1 MRLKFVQYKV
11 YKMHMPLRYL
21 LAPSMQ
27 VVKQV
32 LHCVVN
38 ASPQQVLAFT
48 DYLLF
53 HLGIL
58 VSLESAIENIVHQVA
73 RVRSILSDLRLV
85 ADILAPHWV

>member
-1 MRLKFVQYKV
+1 MKFVQYKV

-27 VVKQV
+27 VVQQV
-32 LHCVVN
+32 LHCVVH
-38 ASPQQVLAFT
+38 ASPQQVFAFT
-48 DYLLF
+48 DHLLL

-58 VSLESAIENIVHQVA
+58 VALESAIENIVHQIA
-73 RVRSILSDLRLV
+73 RVWGILSNLRLV